1 MSVGRLF
8 VKAGKLLSLIIVIG
22 TLYAYAMFQGGFV
35 SWFLFYSVVSIIIC
49 NMLFMLYPLRWIEVE
64 RRFDKKLLSYDEK
77 MEVTLLLKKKFPFPS
92 LYISVMD
99 TVPSGLE
106 GMGKTPGTIFFFTS
120 AKQFSYSYDIRG
132 GKRGEYWF
140 SPITLKTGDLFGF
153 FHKEHQVDIEDSLTV
168 LPRLRLLKRWKTLWN
183 DNQETTPVTAKLMED
198 TFSVAGVRDYVPGDK
213 LTSIDWK
220 VTARAGKLVTKEFES
235 QSGKGYTVILDNTGK
250 FELDKMFEERIEFA
264 ASLIDDCYKQ
274 AIPAGF
280 GVSTGE
286 ALLVEEGAKLNHF
299 QTIYRELAR
308 LERIDMDSDPF
319 SFFKQP
325 VRNRSIVYITS
336 DVTAERMN
344 ELESLLKYRNELVIA
359 LFLYEDVTDRGLRDS
374 ILTLKKQGA
383 NIVFIQS
390 DSSVFDVTS

>member
-1 MSVGRLF
+1 
-8 VKAGKLLSLIIVIG
+8 
-22 TLYAYAMFQGGFV
+22 
-35 SWFLFYSVVSIIIC
+35 
-49 NMLFMLYPLRWIEVE
+49 MLYPLRWIEVE

-77 MEVTLLLKKKFPFPS
+77 IEITLLLKKKIPFPL

-106 GMGKTPGTIFFFTS
+106 GMGKTPGTIFFFTG
-120 AKQFSYSYDIRG
+120 AKQFSYAYDIRG

-153 FHKEHQVDIEDSLTV
+153 FHKEYQVDIEDSLTV
-168 LPRLRLLKRWKTLWN
+168 LPRLRPLKRWKTLWN

-274 AIPAGF
+274 AIPVGF

-308 LERIDMDSDPF
+308 LERIDMDSDTF
-319 SFFKQP
+319 SFIKQS

-336 DVTAERMN
+336 DITAERMN

-359 LFLYEDVTDRGLRDS
+359 LCLYEDVTNRGLEDS